1 MYPDTDSPPTRV
13 TGERVAAIRARLRP
27 APWHRL
33 ERYLAAR
40 VPEETSRF
48 LIRRGGAEILDA
60 VVARTGAD
68 LLVAAVEIGQ
78 RARAMKRRGIA
89 VERLGADEWT
99 QVFDLFTGGRIPR
112 EGIATVAA
120 AMARDGIGAE
130 AAATAAG
137 IALEPRARW
146 QPEIERLAE
155 RMAPAGDRDAAR
167 RLRQVTGEAVYA
179 LRGRAPAREV
189 AEALRAR
196 LEEVS
201 R

>member
-130 AAATAAG
+130 AAARAAG

-167 RLRQVTGEAVYA
+167 RLRQATGEAVHA